1 MPKDD
6 GPRHIFDFS
15 TAEAAVVWEAL
26 AQYVENCPEPEDCSA
41 PDRAKRETAEEL
53 VERMDA
59 YMAGIADRPPP
70 KGASR

>member
-6 GPRHIFDFS
+6 GPRHLFDLS

-26 AQYVENCPEPEDCSA
+26 AQYVENCPEPGDRSA
-41 PDRAKRETAEEL
+41 QELAKRKTAEDL

-59 YMAGIADRPPP
+59 YMAGIADRPAPM
-70 KGASR
+70 GGTR